1 MATETQHLESIGHIC
16 ATLQKPYGAIR
27 RALADVGAEP
37 AMVLNGVAHY
47 AEADVERAAE
57 RLQQC
62 KCETHGVAVGGTP
75 NNGGTDS
82 RRAVLFAPIRRES
95 ETPG

>member
-37 AMVLNGVAHY
+37 AIVLNGVAHY

-62 KCETHGVAVGGTP
+62 RQSDVHGVATGGNP
-75 NNGGTDS
+75 NNERTASCRAVS
-82 RRAVLFAPIRRES
+82 RR
-95 ETPG
+95 